1 MPTSLFNS
9 IASWI
14 LKKRIHQMELFMKY
28 PSEVQEEL
36 LSELINKA
44 QDTEVGIRYG
54 FESIKN
60 YSDFREQVPL
70 STYESIASQIERCRS
85 GTQNIFWPTPIKWFA
100 KSSGTTNARS
110 KYIPVSTEALEDCH
124 YKAGKDMYPFIST
137 TIQTLSC

>member
-28 PSEVQEEL
+28 TSEVQEEL

-70 STYESIASQIERCRS
+70 STYESIAPQIEQVTCPS
-85 GTQNIFWPTPIKWFA
+85 L
-100 KSSGTTNARS
+100 SSS
-110 KYIPVSTEALEDCH
+110 KLH
-124 YKAGKDMYPFIST
+124 
-137 TIQTLSC
+137 SCIYLGYYYFFNME